1 MKSSSDWQQIISQ
14 QQKSKLSVAEFCKKN
29 KITASVFYARRKKL
43 RSRVEATGFRE
54 IKRSNQDPICIEISP
69 TKDGLLEFKGIAS
82 PEFLISLCA
91 AFK

>member
-1 MKSSSDWQQIISQ
+1 MKNSNDWEQIIRQ
-14 QQKSKLSVAEFCKKN
+14 QQKSKLSIAEFCRKN
-29 KITASVFYARRKKL
+29 KIAASAFYARRKKL
-43 RSRVEATGFRE
+43 RNKGEAIGFRE
-54 IKRSNQDPICIEISP
+54 IKRTNTNPICLEISP